1 MMNTLPQ
8 DFLVGAATAA
18 HQVEGNN
25 IHSDYWAMEHMK
37 YGNFNE
43 PSLDAVDHY
52 NRYEED
58 IKMIAE
64 AGLNAY
70 RFSIEWARIEPEQGV
85 YDENEIEHYRK
96 VLTCCRENGV
106 EPIVTMMHFTSPKWL
121 IENGGWE
128 NEATVEAFKNYCQY
142 VTEQLGDLM
151 HYVCTI
157 NEANMGIQVAAISAR
172 YRAQMMAKM
181 QQMQQGG
188 AEEKKDL
195 EGTAQVG
202 MNFNDMMANM
212 QKQKEENVEIFGT
225 DTLQTFVSARTPE
238 GDMLVIR
245 AHQAAR
251 AAMKAVKPELQIGLT
266 LSLHDI
272 QAQEGGEET
281 AAKEWVDEFTHYVPY
296 IKEDDFFGLQN
307 YSRSLIGPNG
317 ILPVP
322 EGAEITQMDYE
333 YYPEGLEHV
342 IRRVYEEMP
351 MPIMVTENGI
361 ATADDTRRVAYI
373 QTAMKGVENCIQD
386 GIPVKGYM
394 YWSMMDNFEWQKGFG
409 MTFGLISVDRTTQTR
424 TAKPSLVVLG
434 NYTK

>member
-1 MMNTLPQ
+1 MNTLPQ

-58 IKMIAE
+58 IKMVAE

-70 RFSIEWARIEPEQGV
+70 RFSIEWARIEPKQGV

-212 QKQKEENVEIFGT
+212 QKQKEENVEVFGT

-245 AHQAAR
+245 AHQAAK

-272 QAQEGGEET
+272 QAQEGGEEI

-322 EGAEITQMDYE
+322 EGAETTQMDYE

-424 TAKPSLVVLG
+424 TAKPSLAVLG

>member
-58 IKMIAE
+58 IKMVAE

-70 RFSIEWARIEPEQGV
+70 RFSIEWARIEPKQGV

-181 QQMQQGG
+181 QRMQQGG

-245 AHQAAR
+245 AHQAAK

-373 QTAMKGVENCIQD
+373 QTAMNGVENCIQD